1 MVRMAVCDRDET
13 TLRLLRE
20 RAAVCCQEGG
30 LQWEG
35 TENLSDLV
43 SRFQEDPGAFQV
55 VFFSLDEEGR
65 PDNMPDLLEEL
76 YRLRTLAPAVKLILL
91 SEEPGE
97 PLQELYP
104 ASVSLFGVIRKPVD
118 PVILE
123 RYLRKILREENGT
136 DGGVLLVRNRG
147 SVQAIHHQDILFL
160 ESEGHIIIIQTKD
173 GSCRCYGRLDKFLE
187 ELPDY
192 FVQSHKSYV
201 VNMREI
207 RSIERSWLEM
217 EQGMRLPIS
226 KNRYRDTKS
235 RFIRFME
242 GLGGTAPIV

>member
-13 TLRLLRE
+13 VLRLLRE

-97 PLQELYP
+97 PLQELYL
-104 ASVSLFGVIRKPVD
+104 ASVPLFGVIRKPVD
-118 PVILE
+118 PAILE

-201 VNMREI
+201 VNMKEI

-242 GLGGTAPIV
+242 GLGGAAPIV